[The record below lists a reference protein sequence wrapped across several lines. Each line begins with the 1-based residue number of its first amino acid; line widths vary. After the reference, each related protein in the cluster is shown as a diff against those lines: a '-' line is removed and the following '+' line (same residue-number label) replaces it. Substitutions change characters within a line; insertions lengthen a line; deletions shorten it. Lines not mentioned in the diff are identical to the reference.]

1 MKLSERSTRKKA
13 EAEVKAAKVNAQK
26 AIEDAETRA
35 QKAIGDLA
43 DRETKVSIRESK
55 IEWEVGQR
63 AGKIVCE
70 FEQKLWKNH
79 EEKQKQLSKKYE
91 AMTIKYKSVMYASLL
106 YGVIIT
112 LITAIQSETIQTDL
126 IKAVQMLGQGTEIL
140 VTTMYEV
147 IKTIAGITSYIAYE
161 SLATTVYWGIIVFLS
176 MDMRGI
182 VGIGL

>member
-1 MKLSERSTRKKA
+1 MKLSEKRTKEKA

-26 AIEDAETRA
+26 AIADAETRA

-43 DRETKVSIRESK
+43 DRESKVSIRESK

-63 AGKIVCE
+63 AGKIVRE

-91 AMTIKYKSVMYASLL
+91 AMTIKYKSVLYASLW
-106 YGVIIT
+106 YGVITT

-126 IKAVQMLGQGTEIL
+126 IRAIQMLGQGTKML
-140 VTTMYEV
+140 VTTMYEA
-147 IKTIAGITSYIAYE
+147 IKSH
-161 SLATTVYWGIIVFLS
+161 S
-176 MDMRGI
+176 
-182 VGIGL
+182 